1 MSNLSFIFFMIG
13 EQGSQISTF
22 FVIIFGKASAELQG
36 GMKSLLLHLCFPV
49 VQPYWEL
56 KPVPT
61 QNPVV
66 QGGHGVLGSLLL
78 PKQTWCGILPAVV
91 PFTIS
96 HRTSLFCLHSRQLHP
111 VWTFAWLEAGKGKR
125 DSLAAAALVCVLCS
139 RDVWAAL
146 SDAVVRC
153 QQVAGVQRQKQ
164 PCVGH
169 TTVVENSTE
178 DVLGIVRGCW
188 HS

>member
-1 MSNLSFIFFMIG
+1 MKGRPVGRGDEWYLWRCRTSPGYCEEVMSNLSFIFFMIG

-78 PKQTWCGILPAVV
+78 PKQT
-91 PFTIS
+91 
-96 HRTSLFCLHSRQLHP
+96 
-111 VWTFAWLEAGKGKR
+111 
-125 DSLAAAALVCVLCS
+125 
-139 RDVWAAL
+139 
-146 SDAVVRC
+146 
-153 QQVAGVQRQKQ
+153 
-164 PCVGH
+164 
-169 TTVVENSTE
+169 
-178 DVLGIVRGCW
+178 
-188 HS
+188 